1 MTLEEAELIATA
13 LFCANCGTPKGR
25 SGKCPA
31 LCEPVEQPAPEYT
44 GESVIGRTHIGNIVR
59 SGEGWIG

>member
-1 MTLEEAELIATA
+1 MIDWDTVVCSTA
-13 LFCANCGTPKGR
+13 DCPQCGVRLGR

-31 LCEPVEQPAPEYT
+31 LCEPVEQPAPKYT
-44 GESVIGRTHIGNIVR
+44 GAPMIGRTHLGNIVR